1 MSWTPE
7 KVLEA
12 KPGLALVQK
21 RNAERESRFRERCLA
36 KMAEIVKVARKG
48 EPCDVT
54 DGDIADISRFLREF
68 SSRHDASKL
77 LDMMSQHPGMVHS

>member
-12 KPGLALVQK
+12 
-21 RNAERESRFRERCLA
+21 RERCLA